1 MKFIMVNK
9 CVADGGPLR
18 RRRDNVIA
26 RKRTRDYVMKIFH
39 VVETREGKTVH
50 DDFSVE
56 TDSR

>member
-1 MKFIMVNK
+1 MVNK